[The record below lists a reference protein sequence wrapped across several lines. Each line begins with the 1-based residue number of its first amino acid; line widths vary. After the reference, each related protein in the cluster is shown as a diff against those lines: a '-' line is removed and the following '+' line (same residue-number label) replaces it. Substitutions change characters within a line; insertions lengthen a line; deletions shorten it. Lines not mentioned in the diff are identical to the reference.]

1 MEARPYRSARSAPLS
16 RARRLARLSA
26 TAHHCAQPGCAATVR
41 EYPYCW
47 RHISPSNTEG
57 GAATDPQ
64 VESQWRA
71 ESALEDQPLSPRRA
85 PSSERGKSWR
95 DDNRYLRPGLY
106 TRCDKCERRAHLD
119 LSVCEEH
126 LVMQMLDGDMPVE
139 VLDEAWRI
147 LSDRGRSLYE
157 SQSSGGSA
165 AAKRAEQDVSKANLF
180 RLGRCI
186 QDGCGELNSRITLC
200 WPHYTEARERGV
212 LIDYR
217 PFCSDIECYMRV
229 EGTKSRI
236 CRHHRDA
243 KLPERRQN
251 RGVVCSVVGCRER
264 VAPGATICLGHR
276 ERLNAGRELI

>member
-1 MEARPYRSARSAPLS
+1 MKALPSRSARSAPLS
-16 RARRLARLSA
+16 RARLARLSA
-26 TAHHCAQPGCAATVR
+26 TAHYCAQPGCAATVR

-47 RHISPSNTEG
+47 RHINPSNTEG

-64 VESQWRA
+64 VESRRRT
-71 ESALEDQPLSPRRA
+71 ESVLNDRTLSPRHA
-85 PSSERGKSWR
+85 PSSERRSWR
-95 DDNRYLRPGLY
+95 DDTRYLRPGLY

-126 LVMQMLDGDMPVE
+126 LVMQMLDGNMSVE

-157 SQSSGGSA
+157 SQFSGGSA
-165 AAKRAEQDVSKANLF
+165 AAKRAERDVSKANLF

-200 WPHYTEARERGV
+200 RLHYTEARKQSA

-264 VAPGATICLGHR
+264 VAPGATVCSGHR
-276 ERLNAGRELI
+276 ERLNAGRDLI